1 MIDSLP
7 VNVCGNTV
15 EMSLGSY
22 GVDLDLRKNG
32 QITFTCIL
40 YADHSG
46 WHASRQGSEWNI
58 TRTA

>member
-1 MIDSLP
+1 MTNFQP
-7 VNVCGNTV
+7 VAICGNTV
-15 EMSLGSY
+15 EMSVGAY
-22 GVDLDLRKNG
+22 AVELDLVRTAPIK
-32 QITFTCIL
+32 FTCIL